1 MPRFIKTGNCF
12 DCSLKLNLFC
22 YMTDEQLA
30 KVDNN
35 RHEVVF
41 KPGETI
47 FKSGGPL
54 THMICITKGL
64 VKVYLET
71 PLTNKRILL
80 ALVKPV
86 QLIGGP
92 GFLVDDMHYIT
103 VEALEE
109 TQACYVK
116 VKDYKEVMR
125 TNPEFSMELVRY
137 LNERTITHY
146 TKIINFAHKQTHGK
160 VADTLLYLA
169 GEIYNTDSF
178 ATPLTRQDLADMCAM
193 AKESVIRVLKEFVD
207 EGIINCGIRDFEILD
222 KKKLLKISQTG

>member
-1 MPRFIKTGNCF
+1 
-12 DCSLKLNLFC
+12 
-22 YMTDEQLA
+22 MTDEQLSR
-30 KVDNN
+30 VDKN

-54 THMICITKGL
+54 THMICITRGKA
-64 VKVYLET
+64 KVYIED
-71 PLTNKRILL
+71 PDSEKRVLM
-80 ALVKPV
+80 ALIKPV

-103 VEALEE
+103 VVALEE

-116 VKDYKEVMR
+116 IEDYKEVMR
-125 TNPEFSMELVRY
+125 TNPEFSMELVRH
-137 LNERTITHY
+137 LNERIIKHY

-169 GEIYNTDSF
+169 GEIYNSDAFETL
-178 ATPLTRQDLADMCAM
+178 LTRQDLADMCAM

-207 EGIINCGIRDFEILD
+207 EGIIKHGIRDFEILN